1 MAETMTP
8 YERMRAVWECEVPDR
23 VPYMPM
29 VVFFVARQGGLTI
42 KEFVSQ
48 PEKFVDAALDGLDY
62 IGDAQHPGIASA
74 NHMSMLGHAGWDM
87 ATLDW
92 RLWDEFPPDGNL
104 PSIYEKVLIQ
114 DYDDV
119 MERGFATILFS
130 TELKNGI
137 HERSVE
143 DFLYYH
149 FEHKQVWSK
158 AWRRFYAKTGI
169 PILIGG
175 RSEHPLDM
183 LQSYRGINQLV
194 MDMYTIPDKL
204 IEVMEWLADYEVMQA
219 AQEAETMGAGE
230 LPGAENIFFYNGGP
244 PGMPPDLYGKLYIPI
259 AKKMIDAWV
268 ERGFNVWA
276 HWDNDLTAH
285 LAGIRT
291 LADGLP
297 KGRLLMDL
305 EKTDMKK
312 AKEVLGGVIPI
323 CGNVPSSLMVYGT
336 PDEVDAYCRELIED
350 CAPGGG
356 FILGA
361 ECETPW
367 DSKRENVVAMKRCA
381 AKYGTY

>member
-48 PEKFVDAALDGLDY
+48 PEKLVDAALDGLDY

-104 PSIYEKVLIQ
+104 PSIDEKVLIQ
-114 DYDDV
+114 DYEDV
-119 MERGFATILFS
+119 MGRGLSTILFS

-244 PGMPPDLYGKLYIPI
+244 PGMPPDLYDKLYIPI

>member
-1 MAETMTP
+1 
-8 YERMRAVWECEVPDR
+8 
-23 VPYMPM
+23 
-29 VVFFVARQGGLTI
+29 
-42 KEFVSQ
+42 
-48 PEKFVDAALDGLDY
+48 
-62 IGDAQHPGIASA
+62 
-74 NHMSMLGHAGWDM
+74 
-87 ATLDW
+87 TLDW

-244 PGMPPDLYGKLYIPI
+244 PGMPPDLYDKLYIPI

>member
-1 MAETMTP
+1 MPETMTH
-8 YERMRAVWECEVPDR
+8 YERMRAVWNCEVPDR

-29 VVFFVARQGGLTI
+29 TVYFVARQGGLTI
-42 KEFVSQ
+42 NEFFTE
-48 PEKFVDAALDGLDY
+48 PEKFLQACLNSLDF
-62 IGDAQHPGIASA
+62 IGDAQHPALNTA
-74 NHMSMLGHAGWDM
+74 DHMWMLGHAGWDM
-87 ATLDW
+87 TTLDW
-92 RLWDEFPPDGNL
+92 RIWDKFPPDGNL

-119 MERGFATILFS
+119 MERGFSTIMFS

-137 HERSVE
+137 HERSVD
-143 DFLYYH
+143 DFLYYQ
-149 FEHKQVWSK
+149 FEHTKVWSGV
-158 AWRRFYAKTGI
+158 WRRFYEQTGI

-175 RSEHPLDM
+175 RSEHPLDL

-204 IEVMEWLADYEVMQA
+204 IEFMEWLADYEVMQA
-219 AQEAETMGAGE
+219 TKEALTMGAGE
-230 LPGAENIFFYNGGP
+230 LPGAENIFFYNGAP
-244 PGMPPDLYGKLYIPI
+244 PGMPPELYKKLYIPI
-259 AKKMIDAWV
+259 AKRMIDAWV
-268 ERGFNVWA
+268 ARGFNVWC

-285 LAGIRT
+285 LESIRT

-297 KGRLLMDL
+297 KGRLLFDL

-312 AKEVLGGVIPI
+312 AKEVLGGTCAI
-323 CGNVPSSLMVYGT
+323 CGNVPSTLMVYGT
-336 PDEVDAYCRELIED
+336 PDEVDAYCKQLIDD

-367 DSKRENVVAMKRCA
+367 DSKRENVVAMKQA
-381 AKYGTY
+381 AVKYGMY